1 MKKIYVKPQVEIEQT
16 EDVILFSDQLVD
28 STGND
33 NQNWSQIVL

>member
-16 EDVILFSDQLVD
+16 EDVILFSEQLYA

-33 NQNWSQIVL
+33 NENWSQITL